1 MKFRTTLIL
10 FAVFV
15 FLVAVVFL
23 LDFMTRGKTEEEEKL
38 IGLSADDVQKI
49 TFKKENGIITF
60 LKDEKGE
67 WLITVPI
74 EAKADKFEVNRLAED
89 FSELR
94 LERVVEEEPK
104 DLSKYNIPQKE
115 ITLWY
120 KDKGEPLKILI
131 GMENPLDGTYFAKR
145 QDEPRVVLI
154 PSHLKSLMEKKVF
167 DFRQKDIFKFET
179 DEVRN
184 IRLRTKKKQWEVLKT
199 EDEWQFVQPVKA
211 LAQKSKIDD
220 ILNSLSNLKAK
231 EFISEEKNEE
241 DLKKHKLDIPEYE
254 ITLGMPSANQEITFF
269 LQKNE
274 DKVYATTSL
283 SSKIISAEEAILSN
297 LEKEVDEL
305 REKKVADFYS
315 WQAYRLY
322 LKKEML
328 ELRVLKD
335 EEDKWRFET
344 PEKEAA
350 DGEKIMKFIRK
361 MEGLEADEFIDPPLS
376 LKDFSLD
383 NPQAEIKIWTKEDDD
398 PEKIKE
404 IAILV
409 GSEDKEAKKVVV
421 KNAKLD
427 YLFKVDSEFL
437 EELPKEPKDWR
448 IEEKTE
454 EKKENQ
460 DKKNQEKKNKKSK

>member
-10 FAVFV
+10 FAVLL
-15 FLVAVVFL
+15 FLIAVVFL
-23 LDFMTRGKTEEEEKL
+23 LDYMTRGKSDQEEKL
-38 IGLSADDVQKI
+38 VGLSADDVQKI

-74 EAKADKFEVNRLAED
+74 EAKADKYEVSRLAED

-94 LERVVEEEPK
+94 LERVVEEEPE

-120 KDKGEPLKILI
+120 KDKSEPLRILI
-131 GMENPLDGTYFAKR
+131 GMENPLDSTFFAKR
-145 QDEPRVVLI
+145 EDEPRIVLI

-167 DFRQKDIFKFET
+167 DFRQKDIFRFER
-179 DEVRN
+179 DEVKN
-184 IRLRTKKKQWEVLKT
+184 IRLRTKKKQWEALKT
-199 EDEWQFVQPVKA
+199 EDEWHFEKPVKA

-220 ILNSLSNLKAK
+220 ILDSLSSLKAK
-231 EFISEEKNEE
+231 EFISEEKNEQE
-241 DLKKHKLDIPEYE
+241 LKKYKLDKPEYE
-254 ITLGMPSANQEITFF
+254 ITLGMPLDNQEVTFF
-269 LQKNE
+269 LQKTE

-283 SSKIISAEEAILSN
+283 SSKIISAEDAILSN

-305 REKKVADFYS
+305 REKEVADFYS
-315 WQAYRLY
+315 WEAYQVY

-328 ELRVLKD
+328 ELRVLKN
-335 EEDKWRFET
+335 EEGKWRFES

-361 MEGLEADEFIDPPLS
+361 MESLEADEFIDPPLK
-376 LKDFSLD
+376 LKDYGLD
-383 NPQAEIKIWTKEDDD
+383 NPQAEIKTWTKEDDD

-404 IAILV
+404 IEILV

-437 EELPKEPKDWR
+437 EEFPKELKDWK
-448 IEEKTE
+448 IVEKTE

-460 DKKNQEKKNKKSK
+460 ENKKQEEKE

>member
-10 FAVFV
+10 FAVFL
-15 FLVAVVFL
+15 FLIAVVFL
-23 LDFMTRGKTEEEEKL
+23 LDFMTRSKSDEEEKL
-38 IGLSADDVQKI
+38 IGLASDDVQKI
-49 TFKKENGIITF
+49 TFKKEDGIITF

-74 EAKADKFEVNRLAED
+74 EAKADKYEVSRLAED

-94 LERVVEEEPK
+94 LERVVEEEPE

-120 KDKGEPLKILI
+120 KDKSEPLKILI
-131 GMENPLDGTYFAKR
+131 GMENPLDSTFFAKR
-145 QDEPRVVLI
+145 EDEPRIVLI

-167 DFRQKDIFKFET
+167 DFRQKDIFRFET
-179 DEVRN
+179 DEVKN

-199 EDEWQFVQPVKA
+199 EDEWHFEKPVKA

-220 ILNSLSNLKAK
+220 ILDSLSNLKAK

-241 DLKKHKLDIPEYE
+241 ELKKYKLDKPEYE
-254 ITLGMPSANQEITFF
+254 ITLGIPLANQEVTFI
-269 LQKNE
+269 LQKNQH
-274 DKVYATTSL
+274 KVYATTSL
-283 SSKIISAEEAILSN
+283 SSKIISAEDAVLSN
-297 LEKEVDEL
+297 LRKEADEL
-305 REKKVADFYS
+305 REKEVAGFYS
-315 WQAYRLY
+315 WQAHQLY
-322 LKKEML
+322 LKKGML
-328 ELRVLKD
+328 ELKVIKD
-335 EEDKWRFET
+335 EEGKWRFES

-350 DGEKIMKFIRK
+350 DGEKIMRFIRK
-361 MEGLEADEFIDPPLS
+361 IESLEADGFIDPPLN
-376 LKDFSLD
+376 LKEYSLD

-409 GSEDKEAKKVVV
+409 GSEDKEANKVVV

-437 EELPKEPKDWR
+437 EEFPKEPKDWE
-448 IEEKTE
+448 ITVK
-454 EKKENQ
+454 
-460 DKKNQEKKNKKSK
+460 

>member
-10 FAVFV
+10 FAVFL
-15 FLVAVVFL
+15 FLIAVVFL
-23 LDFMTRGKTEEEEKL
+23 LDFMTRSKSDEEEKL
-38 IGLSADDVQKI
+38 IGLASDDVQKI
-49 TFKKENGIITF
+49 TFKKEDGIITF

-74 EAKADKFEVNRLAED
+74 EAKADKYEVSRLAED

-94 LERVVEEEPK
+94 LERVVEEEPE

-120 KDKGEPLKILI
+120 KDKSEPLKILI
-131 GMENPLDGTYFAKR
+131 GMENPLDSTFFAKR
-145 QDEPRVVLI
+145 EDEPRIVLI

-167 DFRQKDIFKFET
+167 DFRQKDIFRFET
-179 DEVRN
+179 DEVKN

-199 EDEWQFVQPVKA
+199 EDEWHFEKPVKA

-220 ILNSLSNLKAK
+220 ILDSLSNLKAK

-241 DLKKHKLDIPEYE
+241 ELKKYKLDKPEYE
-254 ITLGMPSANQEITFF
+254 ITLGIPLANQEVTFI
-269 LQKNE
+269 LQKNQH
-274 DKVYATTSL
+274 KVYATTSL
-283 SSKIISAEEAILSN
+283 SSKIISAEDAVLSN
-297 LEKEVDEL
+297 LRKEADEL
-305 REKKVADFYS
+305 REKEVAGFYS
-315 WQAYRLY
+315 WQAHQLY
-322 LKKEML
+322 LKKGML
-328 ELRVLKD
+328 ELKVIKD
-335 EEDKWRFET
+335 EEGKWRFES

-350 DGEKIMKFIRK
+350 DGEKIMRFIRK
-361 MEGLEADEFIDPPLS
+361 IESLEADGFIDPPLN
-376 LKDFSLD
+376 LKEYSLD

-409 GSEDKEAKKVVV
+409 GSEDKEANKVAV

-437 EELPKEPKDWR
+437 EEFPKEPKDWE
-448 IEEKTE
+448 ITVK
-454 EKKENQ
+454 
-460 DKKNQEKKNKKSK
+460 

>member
-10 FAVFV
+10 FAVFL
-15 FLVAVVFL
+15 FLIAVVFL
-23 LDFMTRGKTEEEEKL
+23 LDFMTRSKSDEEEKL
-38 IGLSADDVQKI
+38 IGFSSDDVQKI
-49 TFKKENGIITF
+49 TFKKEDGIITF

-74 EAKADKFEVNRLAED
+74 EAKADKHEVSRLAED

-94 LERVVEEEPK
+94 LERVVEEEPE
-104 DLSKYNIPQKE
+104 DLSKYNIPQRE

-120 KDKGEPLKILI
+120 KDKSEPLKILI
-131 GMENPLDGTYFAKR
+131 GMENPLDSTFFAKR
-145 QDEPRVVLI
+145 EDEPRIVLI
-154 PSHLKSLMEKKVF
+154 PGHLKSLMEKKVV
-167 DFRQKDIFKFET
+167 DFRQKDVFRFER
-179 DEVRN
+179 DEVKS
-184 IRLRTKKKQWEVLKT
+184 IRLRAKNKQWEALKR
-199 EDEWQFVQPVKA
+199 EDEWHFEKPVKA

-220 ILNSLSNLKAK
+220 ILDSLSNLKAK
-231 EFISEEKNEE
+231 EFISEEKNEGE
-241 DLKKHKLDIPEYE
+241 LKKYKLDTPEYE
-254 ITLGMPSANQEITFF
+254 ITLGMPLANQKITFI

-283 SSKIISAEEAILSN
+283 SSKIISAEEAVLSN
-297 LEKEVDEL
+297 LEKEADEL
-305 REKKVADFYS
+305 REKGVAGFYS
-315 WQAYRLY
+315 WEAYQLY

-328 ELRVLKD
+328 ELKVIKD
-335 EEDKWRFET
+335 EEDKWRFES

-361 MEGLEADEFIDPPLS
+361 MESLEADGFIDPPLS
-376 LKDFSLD
+376 LKEHSLD

-404 IAILV
+404 ISILV
-409 GSEDKEAKKVVV
+409 GSEDKEANKVVV

-437 EELPKEPKDWR
+437 EEFPKEPKDWQ
-448 IEEKTE
+448 IAEKTE

-460 DKKNQEKKNKKSK
+460 DKKKQEEKE